1 MTLGS
6 LRLFRLFSVLIT
18 GVLALPALAADRKP
32 VPSPGAPTINKQ
44 SSLATRQ
51 ASLNPNR
58 QVTDA
63 SKRQIAGHRRPA
75 VQIKQA
81 SALVDSL
88 SGAAGF
94 YSSAQ
99 ETAGG
104 ERFAPNA
111 LTVAPPNLAGGN
123 AGARDQ
129 LEG

>member
-1 MTLGS
+1 MTLES

-63 SKRQIAGHRRPA
+63 SMRQIAGHRRPV

-81 SALVDSL
+81 PAPADTS
-88 SGAAGF
+88 SGVASF

-99 ETAGG
+99 ESASG
-104 ERFAPNA
+104 EGFAPNA
-111 LTVAPPNLAGGN
+111 L
-123 AGARDQ
+123 
-129 LEG
+129 

>member
-44 SSLATRQ
+44 SSPATRQ
-51 ASLNPNR
+51 TSLSPNR

-63 SKRQIAGHRRPA
+63 NKRQIAGHRRPV

-81 SALVDSL
+81 SAPVDSL
-88 SGAAGF
+88 SGAASF

-99 ETAGG
+99 ET
-104 ERFAPNA
+104 
-111 LTVAPPNLAGGN
+111 
-123 AGARDQ
+123 
-129 LEG
+129 